1 MSLALP
7 RYLMSPRSKILIVDD
22 EPEVGE
28 ILGVLLEEQFDCEI
42 FTDAARALEALRRT
56 DFPLIITDLEMPQI
70 SGLRFIKEVRELNQK
85 TAILISTG
93 HDSSHPKV
101 QEALR
106 AGANGILTKPFM
118 DPDDLIRSVQN
129 LIH

>member
-7 RYLMSPRSKILIVDD
+7 RYLMSLRPKILIVDD

-42 FTDAARALEALRRT
+42 FTDATKALAALRHT

-70 SGLRFIKEVRELNQK
+70 SGLRFIKEVRETNQK
-85 TAILISTG
+85 TSILISTG
-93 HDSSHPKV
+93 HDSAHPKV
-101 QEALR
+101 QEALQ

-118 DPDDLIRSVQN
+118 DPDDLIHSIRN

>member
-1 MSLALP
+1 MIL
-7 RYLMSPRSKILIVDD
+7 RSKVLIVDD

-42 FTDAARALEALRRT
+42 FTDAAHALEALRRT

-70 SGLRFIKEVRELNQK
+70 NGVRFIKEVRELNQK
-85 TAILISTG
+85 TSILISTG
-93 HDSSHPKV
+93 HDSAHPTV

-118 DPDDLIRSVQN
+118 DPDDLIRSVKN

>member
-1 MSLALP
+1 MK
-7 RYLMSPRSKILIVDD
+7 SKVLIVDD

-28 ILGVLLEEQFDCEI
+28 ILGVLLEEQFECEI
-42 FTDAARALEALRRT
+42 FTDATQALEALRKT

-70 SGLRFIKEVRELNQK
+70 NGIRFIKQVRELNRK

-93 HDSSHPKV
+93 HDSEHPKV
-101 QEALR
+101 QEALQ

-118 DPDDLIRSVQN
+118 DPDDLIRSVTS
-129 LIH
+129 LIPH

>member
-1 MSLALP
+1 
-7 RYLMSPRSKILIVDD
+7 MSPRSKILIVDD

-42 FTDAARALEALRRT
+42 FTDAAQALEALRRT
-56 DFPLIITDLEMPQI
+56 DFPVIITDLEMPQI
-70 SGLRFIKEVRELNQK
+70 NGVRFIKEVRELNL
-85 TAILISTG
+85 TTSILISTG
-93 HDSSHPKV
+93 HDSGHPKV
-101 QEALR
+101 QEAMR

-118 DPDDLIRSVQN
+118 DPDDLIRSVRK

>member
-1 MSLALP
+1 MSL
-7 RYLMSPRSKILIVDD
+7 RSKVLIVDD

-42 FTDAARALEALRRT
+42 FTDAAHALEALRRT

-70 SGLRFIKEVRELNQK
+70 NGVRFIKEVRELNQK
-85 TAILISTG
+85 TSILISTG
-93 HDSSHPKV
+93 HDSCHPKV

-118 DPDDLIRSVQN
+118 DPDDLIRSVKN